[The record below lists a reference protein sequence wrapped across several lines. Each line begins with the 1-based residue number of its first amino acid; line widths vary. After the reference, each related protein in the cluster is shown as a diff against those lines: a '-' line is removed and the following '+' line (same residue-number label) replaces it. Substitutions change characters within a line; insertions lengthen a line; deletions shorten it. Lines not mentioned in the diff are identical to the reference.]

1 MALGRRSFLAGA
13 LAAPAL
19 ATAAGALT
27 GCAGTAVQPGDLP
40 RLRVM
45 APAGPGGGWDTT
57 ARVLQR
63 VVQTSGL
70 ARSVQAFD
78 VEGPAAPSASGSSP
92 ARPTTRC

>member
-1 MALGRRSFLAGA
+1 
-13 LAAPAL
+13 
-19 ATAAGALT
+19 
-27 GCAGTAVQPGDLP
+27 
-40 RLRVM
+40 M